1 MTAYQLDELHLTLAQ
16 MEVSDRARLA
26 QAAGVNLSTVQKFAM
41 SREHGV
47 PSRTIEPLSRWR
59 SSGRR
64 APARPHDPAPQR
76 HALGHGRPARGLV
89 EKPLRR

>member
-1 MTAYQLDELHLTLAQ
+1 MTAHQLDELHLTLAQ

-47 PSRTIEPLSRWR
+47 PSRTIEPLTPLAIEWSP
-59 SSGRR
+59 SSGSTPRSR
-64 APARPHDPAPQR
+64 TTATRSWSRPTSSR
-76 HALGHGRPARGLV
+76 IG
-89 EKPLRR
+89 

>member
-47 PSRTIEPLSRWR
+47 PSRKVLEKIV
-59 SSGRR
+59 
-64 APARPHDPAPQR
+64 A
-76 HALGHGRPARGLV
+76 ALQEGADG
-89 EKPLRR
+89 